1 LQPRDAIPIVFS
13 TGIDPVIDG
22 LVASLNRPGGNATGV
37 CCADRI
43 ASGEAASCGEL
54 AAVHFQTDAP
64 PVTLAQ
70 LD

>member
-43 ASGEAASCGEL
+43 ASGERLAAASWL
-54 AAVHFQTDAP
+54 PFIS
-64 PVTLAQ
+64 
-70 LD
+70 